1 MVDCKLLVIFAL
13 YRINCQKLSLI
24 IMLMKK
30 YFLLS
35 CLLLGMAAAHAQT
48 TPNVGVSVG
57 VGTTGISIDAA
68 ATYTPYLGARFG
80 VDIMPKIKIGTDLD
94 LGIEDKTSGTTI
106 SQMSKYIDDLN
117 AKITTYNAN
126 VPASQQLD
134 YIDKSLLPEGNLP
147 NKFDIEGK
155 LDNTTFHFLLD
166 GYPFGNASSFHLTVG
181 AYFGPTKVIKV
192 YNKADGF
199 LTPINQW
206 NNAIIGAEA
215 NPSSPLYTQVVK
227 PNNLQM
233 IGAELGDYFITPN
246 PADNGNVE
254 ASIKVGGFRP
264 YVGLGFGRAVPKG
277 RLGCQFDLGVQFWNS
292 PEVTAP
298 TYDKTTKQYSS
309 DTTLEESNAGGDAGG
324 VIKIISKVSVYPCM
338 TLRIVGRIL

>member
-1 MVDCKLLVIFAL
+1 
-13 YRINCQKLSLI
+13 
-24 IMLMKK
+24 MKK
-30 YFLLS
+30 LFFLG
-35 CLLLGMAAAHAQT
+35 CMMLGMTAAHAQT

-80 VDIMPKIKIGTDLD
+80 VDIMPKIKIGTELD

-106 SQMSKYIDDLN
+106 DQMSQYIDDLN
-117 AKITTYNAN
+117 AKITSYNAA
-126 VPASQQLD
+126 VSASQQLE
-134 YIDKSLLPEGNLP
+134 YVDKSLLPSGNLP
-147 NKFDIEGK
+147 NEFDIEGK
-155 LDNTTFHFLLD
+155 LNNTTFHFLLD
-166 GYPFGNASSFHLTVG
+166 AYPFGNASSFHVTVG
-181 AYFGPTKVIKV
+181 AYFGPSKVINV
-192 YNKADGF
+192 YNKEDGF

-206 NNAIIGAEA
+206 NNAIIGAYA
-215 NPSSPLYTQVVK
+215 NPTSLLYTQVVQ

-264 YVGLGFGRAVPKG
+264 YVGIGFGRAVPKNRIG
-277 RLGCQFDLGVQFWNS
+277 VQFDLGCQFWGS
-292 PEVTAP
+292 PEVVAP
-298 TYDKTTKQYSS
+298 TYDKNTKQYTS
-309 DTTLEESNAGGDAGG
+309 DTTLEESSAGGDAGG
-324 VIKIISKVSVYPCM
+324 VIKTISKISVYPTM